1 MRQYALVATACL
13 FAVACSDDPTGPDTS
28 LTAEMRADV
37 AASSGELIAQDVE
50 TMAHSEASSTVL
62 FAYGGDLSTDGCTG
76 ALGVF
81 LCTNTVGE
89 LDGAAR
95 LTFRDADGEAQ
106 DDFDAT
112 TTATAAIEL
121 DTDGSIDR
129 SGFEMTFA
137 TERDFAITGM
147 AGAETSRTWAGSGTA
162 EVSTALH
169 NDTRGYTFAS
179 TTTYS
184 NVVVPASGT
193 APRWPVSGT
202 ATTSVDLDVTA
213 GPDNG
218 ESATVTATVTFNGTA
233 NVPLRVGGADFMLNL
248 QSHAVTGPQ

>member
-13 FAVACSDDPTGPDTS
+13 FAVACSDDPTGPDAS
-28 LTAEMRADV
+28 LTAEMRTDV
-37 AASSGELIAQDVE
+37 AESSGELIAQDVE
-50 TMAHSEASSTVL
+50 TMAYSEASSTVL

-81 LCTNTVGE
+81 LCTNTVGN
-89 LDGAAR
+89 LDGSAR
-95 LTFRDADGEAQ
+95 LSFRDAGGEAQ

-121 DTDGSIDR
+121 DTDGMVDR
-129 SGFEMTFA
+129 SGFEMSFA
-137 TERDFAITGM
+137 TERDFAVTGM

-162 EVSTALH
+162 DVATALH
-169 NDTRGYTFAS
+169 SDTRSYTFVS
-179 TTTYS
+179 TTTYN
-184 NVVVPASGT
+184 NVVVPASG
-193 APRWPVSGT
+193 AGPRWPTSGT

-218 ESATVTATVTFNGTA
+218 KSAIVAATVTFNGTA
-233 NVPLRVGGADFMLNL
+233 NVPLRVGGTDFTLNL